1 MKLTEMTNDQ
11 LVNIIL
17 RKDDVETRLR
27 KEIATLQQE
36 NKRLVKVK
44 RYRVLATGLIIALIC
59 MVFIGFSSCST
70 NKQYS
75 KGQIVATVSSD
86 SCQAKGEE
94 RLTTQDL
101 GFEPM
106 FVTISFFGKP
116 LVMDDSTHI
125 MQQIT
130 EIVESDTM
138 LSIEGWVLTVGKVGF
153 GIAINIHSGYLRLLS
168 STQVDDPKIKE
179 VLEYLNSIY
188 GTPYENDPD
197 DYWWRDRADDNILGW
212 IVRMRP
218 FRSEEGGTVLFFRN

>member
-36 NKRLVKVK
+36 NKRLVNVK
-44 RYRVLATGLIIALIC
+44 RFRVLAFGLIIAVVCL
-59 MVFIGFSSCST
+59 VFIGLLSCNS
-70 NKQYS
+70 NSKPG
-75 KGQIVATVSSD
+75 KGQIVTTVLFD

-94 RLTTQDL
+94 RLTTQDW

-106 FVTISFFGKP
+106 FDTISFFGEP
-116 LVMDDSTHI
+116 IVMDDSTHI

-138 LSIEGWVLTVGKVGF
+138 LSIEGWVLTVGKIGF
-153 GIAINIHSGYLRLLS
+153 GVAINIHSGYLILLS

>member
-36 NKRLVKVK
+36 NERLVKVK
-44 RYRVLATGLIIALIC
+44 RYRVLAIGLIIAVVCLA
-59 MVFIGFSSCST
+59 FIGFSSCNT
-70 NKQYS
+70 NKQHS
-75 KGQIVATVSSD
+75 KGQIVTTVSSD

-94 RLTTQDL
+94 RLTTQNL

-106 FVTISFFGKP
+106 FYTISFFGKP

-138 LSIEGWVLTVGKVGF
+138 LSIDGWVLTVGKVGF

-179 VLEYLNSIY
+179 VI
-188 GTPYENDPD
+188 
-197 DYWWRDRADDNILGW
+197 A
-212 IVRMRP
+212 VH
-218 FRSEEGGTVLFFRN
+218 